1 MAMVHTQH
9 RLTTDDLQ
17 WRMQPWCHWARSRG
31 SADVCMPATYAACL
45 CLHQQSAM
53 LMLETSSMW
62 VYNSRCI
69 LAAASRNDPGLH
81 FCRRR
86 LHAHAQH
93 TSGRPTVNPLT
104 PFLTLSTSASATL
117 SCTSTTCTA
126 QPQTI
131 AAQHLGVQISAALTL
146 HTLLLQAGSI
156 PRFLNRTNLFALRE
170 ASSGIYVQASRKI
183 WM

>member
-1 MAMVHTQH
+1 MTCNGGCSHAATGHGAE
-9 RLTTDDLQ
+9 DLLMFACRQ
-17 WRMQPWCHWARSRG
+17 RMQHAS
-31 SADVCMPATYAACL
+31 VCINSLPCL
-45 CLHQQSAM
+45 CW
-53 LMLETSSMW
+53 SSMW
-62 VYNSRCI
+62 VYNGRCI

-81 FCRRR
+81 FCRRW

-93 TSGRPTVNPLT
+93 TSGRPTVNSST